1 MKYSAA
7 FLLLSALYYAQGLAF
22 SPSSTR
28 PRTGSTHALTLINDV
43 YRSSPL
49 QPKQQ
54 RRRASATKIYS
65 VAVAAVDSPDTKI
78 KYGPGEYICQLSL
91 VDK

>member
-7 FLLLSALYYAQGLAF
+7 FLFLSALYYAQGLAF
-22 SPSSTR
+22 SPPQIGALSS
-28 PRTGSTHALTLINDV
+28 SINDV

-49 QPKQQ
+49 QQKQQ

-65 VAVAAVDSPDTKI
+65 AAVAAVDAPDANI
-78 KYGPGEYICQLSL
+78 KYGPGT
-91 VDK
+91 

>member
-7 FLLLSALYYAQGLAF
+7 FLFLSALYYAQGLAF
-22 SPSSTR
+22 SPSIQ
-28 PRTGSTHALTLINDV
+28 TGALSSSINDV

-49 QPKQQ
+49 QQKQQ

-65 VAVAAVDSPDTKI
+65 AAVAAVDAPDANI
-78 KYGPGEYICQLSL
+78 KYGPGT
-91 VDK
+91 

>member
-22 SPSSTR
+22 SPSSR
-28 PRTGSTHALTLINDV
+28 PRTGSSHALTLINDV

-65 VAVAAVDSPDTKI
+65 AAVAAVDSPDTKI
-78 KYGPGEYICQLSL
+78 KYGPGEYICQLFCC
-91 VDK
+91 